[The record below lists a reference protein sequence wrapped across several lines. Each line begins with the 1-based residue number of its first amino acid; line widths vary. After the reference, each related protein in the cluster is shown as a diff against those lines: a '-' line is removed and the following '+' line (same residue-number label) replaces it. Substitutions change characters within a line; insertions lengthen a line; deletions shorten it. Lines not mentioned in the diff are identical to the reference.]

1 MKYILILLAS
11 LLVVGSAHANL
22 IDDFLNWRES
32 HMGMSQRKKKGKVK
46 NYHRPV
52 NKKNTSKNQKRIS
65 ENNAVLR
72 ALAKG

>member
-1 MKYILILLAS
+1 MNRILILLAS
-11 LLVVGSAHANL
+11 LFLVGPTHANL
-22 IDDFLNWRES
+22 IEDFLNWRES
-32 HMGMSQRKKKGKVK
+32 LMGMSQRKKKGKVK

-72 ALAKG
+72 ELAKG